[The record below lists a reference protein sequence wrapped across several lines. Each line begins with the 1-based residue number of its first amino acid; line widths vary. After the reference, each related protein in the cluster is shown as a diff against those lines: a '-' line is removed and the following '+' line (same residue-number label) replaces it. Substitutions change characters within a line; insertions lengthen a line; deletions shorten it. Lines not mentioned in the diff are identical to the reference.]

1 MNHTAYRHVSMPC
14 PVMRGSLWL
23 ILGGGRGVRD
33 APVTPGTERRE
44 WWADAPAEPRT
55 PRSAQLLNRKLAHSE
70 MVEHDMSEPG

>member
-1 MNHTAYRHVSMPC
+1 MNHIVYRHVSMPC
-14 PVMRGSLWL
+14 PAMRGCLRFMPESWRSSRWL
-23 ILGGGRGVRD
+23 S
-33 APVTPGTERRE
+33 TPGTERRG